1 MDANSPNVTVS
12 VDLTNWF
19 RTRSGALID
28 PSTANAGGPNAVLV
42 AENIKRSFHAFRDD
56 DRDGDDDD
64 DGGRT

>member
-1 MDANSPNVTVS
+1 M
-12 VDLTNWF
+12 DLTTWF
-19 RTRSGALID
+19 RTQAGALID

-64 DGGRT
+64 RRGRS